1 MKSNFG
7 DLLNVCLSA
16 SDKTRK
22 EIAASIGLDVSIIC
36 HWIKGTRKPK
46 GFALVKMCEGLEI
59 EEQLRDLL
67 YKARSPAAWQTMA
80 QKSRADRVEA
90 LESAYKLAAL
100 L

>member
-1 MKSNFG
+1 MKDNFG
-7 DLLNVCLSA
+7 SLLTICLSA
-16 SDKTRK
+16 SDKTRRQ
-22 EIAASIGLDVSIIC
+22 IADVLELDVSLLC

-46 GFALVKMCEGLEI
+46 GFALVNLCETLEI

-67 YKARSPAAWQTMA
+67 YKSRSPAAWQTMA